1 MLKIAQLVP
10 RHPGRTGKA
19 KAQTQSGAGAG
30 PAGSS
35 SSSSSSAPIKKSGKK
50 KR

>member
-10 RHPGRTGKA
+10 RHPGRSGKA
-19 KAQTQSGAGAG
+19 KAQPQSNSAGAG
-30 PAGSS
+30 GSS
-35 SSSSSSAPIKKSGKK
+35 SSGATKKGGKK

>member
-19 KAQTQSGAGAG
+19 KAQPESNPAGA
-30 PAGSS
+30 AGSS
-35 SSSSSSAPIKKSGKK
+35 SSGATKKSGKK

>member
-1 MLKIAQLVP
+1 MLKVAQLVP

-19 KAQTQSGAGAG
+19 KVQPQSNSAGA
-30 PAGSS
+30 AASS
-35 SSSSSSAPIKKSGKK
+35 SSGATKKSGKK